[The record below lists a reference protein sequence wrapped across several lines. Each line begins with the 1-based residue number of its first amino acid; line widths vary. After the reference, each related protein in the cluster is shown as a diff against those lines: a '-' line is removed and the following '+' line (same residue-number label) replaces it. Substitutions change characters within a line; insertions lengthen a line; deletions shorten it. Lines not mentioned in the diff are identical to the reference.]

1 MTSLRRLYLDSNQ
14 LTGQI
19 PQLPVRLSI
28 LDLSR
33 NSLSG
38 LPSNFGAPYIQ
49 ELKLYSNLLTG
60 HVPESICGLQG
71 PALILDLSNNHL
83 EGEFPPCFQPRD
95 PWILL
100 LSNNRFT
107 GMFPSFVQNFSG
119 ISILDISW
127 NNFSGRLPLWI
138 GELVKLEVLRLDH
151 NMFYHSIP
159 VTVSNLTRLVHL
171 NLASNSISGVIPQN
185 LSSLTGM
192 QKGDR
197 PEFFSSNI
205 LNMSV
210 FTKGQELNYQDARIF
225 DMAIIDISSNFLTG
239 GIPEEL
245 VTLDGILGLNL
256 SRNNLSGKLS
266 NKIGAMQSMES
277 LDLSRNRFYGEIPQ
291 GLSNLSYLSYLDL
304 SYNDLSG
311 TIPPGGQLD
320 TLYEEYPSMYY
331 GNNALCG
338 HPLPNNC
345 SNNRA
350 PDHHVQKKS
359 GGDTMFF
366 YLGLAVGYVV
376 GLWVVFCTILFKKSW
391 RITYFRLFDRVYDKV
406 YVFVAVS
413 WASLVQK
420 TAMH

>member
-1 MTSLRRLYLDSNQ
+1 M
-14 LTGQI
+14 
-19 PQLPVRLSI
+19 
-28 LDLSR
+28 
-33 NSLSG
+33 
-38 LPSNFGAPYIQ
+38 
-49 ELKLYSNLLTG
+49 
-60 HVPESICGLQG
+60 
-71 PALILDLSNNHL
+71 
-83 EGEFPPCFQPRD
+83 
-95 PWILL
+95 
-100 LSNNRFT
+100 
-107 GMFPSFVQNFSG
+107 
-119 ISILDISW
+119 
-127 NNFSGRLPLWI
+127 
-138 GELVKLEVLRLDH
+138 
-151 NMFYHSIP
+151 
-159 VTVSNLTRLVHL
+159 
-171 NLASNSISGVIPQN
+171 SGVIPQN
-185 LSSLTGM
+185 LSSLIGM
-192 QKGDR
+192 QMGNSPTVFPSKT
-197 PEFFSSNI
+197 

-225 DMAIIDISSNFLTG
+225 DMVIIDISSNFLTG

-345 SNNRA
+345 SDKSA
-350 PDHHVQKKS
+350 PDHYVQQTS
-359 GGDTMFF
+359 GDAMFF
-366 YLGLAVGYVV
+366 YIGLAVGYIV

-391 RITYFRLFDRVYDKV
+391 RIAYFRLFDEVYDKV